1 MAEMLKV
8 VMMSQSS
15 MDPVPIQYNSCI
27 LHVLEAYNDLRV
39 QMLTKDEALKIL
51 KQNHARDI
59 KDFEELA
66 NSWQIKE
73 KDYQVEV
80 KRLEV
85 LLSKTEGGME
95 MVSLAR
101 SNSSI
106 HGSQKAA
113 ETIRKGIGSIKD
125 RNRDGS
131 KLPRTQA
138 LALGNNLVADKLE
151 YRGTPEVHPAPNDNQ
166 CMAIRHSES
175 QYQRNLFAD
184 IILFPKAF
192 HSFRSGESRDSEY
205 KTALHSRPSRVP
217 GHPRNMYAQSSSRS
231 MQSSEDSEQK
241 DILNRGLGAPASGSR
256 GQERFD
262 RVEQE
267 LGSSFELSTDSNEDS
282 SSVSV
287 NEEGA
292 ANDLR
297 PVFGLG
303 IQDKPLP
310 EVPLDD
316 EDRAKQTTLDRFLA
330 LKNDTALEDSL
341 PPAPPRQMGFS
352 FKVDSFSPQTSYCCI
367 VSFSLLVLLIR
378 STIHGLLLDPSI
390 SELY

>member
-1 MAEMLKV
+1 MRIPDNIYHKPSSDEMAEMLKV

-66 NSWQIKE
+66 NSWQMKE

-131 KLPRTQA
+131 KLPRIQA
-138 LALGNNLVADKLE
+138 LAHGNNLVADKLE
-151 YRGTPEVHPAPNDNQ
+151 YRGTPEIDPAPNDNQ
-166 CMAIRHSES
+166 CMTIRHSES
-175 QYQRNLFAD
+175 QYQRNIFAD
-184 IILFPKAF
+184 VILFPK
-192 HSFRSGESRDSEY
+192 
-205 KTALHSRPSRVP
+205 
-217 GHPRNMYAQSSSRS
+217 
-231 MQSSEDSEQK
+231 
-241 DILNRGLGAPASGSR
+241 
-256 GQERFD
+256 
-262 RVEQE
+262 
-267 LGSSFELSTDSNEDS
+267 LSTLSGLERVGVPDTKQRSIAAHLGCQVIHETCTRSPLVEVCNPLKTRNRRISLTEAWEHQFLLAGDR
-282 SSVSV
+282 SVSIGSNKSWV
-287 NEEGA
+287 A
-292 ANDLR
+292 LSSCQQIR
-297 PVFGLG
+297 TRIPV
-303 IQDKPLP
+303 QYP
-310 EVPLDD
+310 
-316 EDRAKQTTLDRFLA
+316 
-330 LKNDTALEDSL
+330 
-341 PPAPPRQMGFS
+341 
-352 FKVDSFSPQTSYCCI
+352 
-367 VSFSLLVLLIR
+367 
-378 STIHGLLLDPSI
+378 
-390 SELY
+390 